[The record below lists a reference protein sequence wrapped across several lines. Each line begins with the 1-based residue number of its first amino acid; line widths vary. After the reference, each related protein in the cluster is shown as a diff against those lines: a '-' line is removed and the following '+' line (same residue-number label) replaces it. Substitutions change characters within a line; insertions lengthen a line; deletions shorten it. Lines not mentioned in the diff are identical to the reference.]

1 MKITGIDDVRIV
13 ARLAKHE
20 DWIESLSAED
30 RRQMIAGLREQAIN
44 GASVRAQQSAI
55 RLLTELERND
65 LERANAIMRGLKLEH
80 EQRADEPDNLDF
92 AVDDEGA
99 DG

>member
-1 MKITGIDDVRIV
+1 MEIKGIDEVRIV

-30 RRQMIAGLREQAIN
+30 RRQMLEGLREQAIN

-55 RLLTELERND
+55 RLIAELERND
-65 LERANAIMRGLKLEH
+65 LERSNAIMRGMKLEA
-80 EQRADEPDNLDF
+80 ELSEGNEDEIDF
-92 AVDDEGA
+92 GMESELG
-99 DG
+99 

>member
-1 MKITGIDDVRIV
+1 MEIKGIDDVRIV

-20 DWIESLSAED
+20 DWVESLSAED
-30 RRQMIAGLREQAIN
+30 RRQMLEGLREQAIN

-55 RLLTELERND
+55 RLISELERDD
-65 LERANAIMRGLKLEH
+65 LECANAIMRGMKLES
-80 EQRADEPDNLDF
+80 ELAEGEPDEIDF
-92 AVDDEGA
+92 EQEG

>member
-1 MKITGIDDVRIV
+1 MEIKGIDEVRIV

-30 RRQMIAGLREQAIN
+30 RRQMLEGLREQAIN

-55 RLLTELERND
+55 RLISELERND
-65 LERANAIMRGLKLEH
+65 LERANAIMRGMKLEA
-80 EQRADEPDNLDF
+80 ELAESDVEEIDF
-92 AVDDEGA
+92 DQ
-99 DG
+99 DGNG

>member
-1 MKITGIDDVRIV
+1 MEIKGIDDVRIV

-20 DWIESLSAED
+20 DWVESLSAED
-30 RRQMIAGLREQAIN
+30 RRQMLEGLREQAIN

-55 RLLTELERND
+55 RLISELERND
-65 LERANAIMRGLKLEH
+65 LERANAIMRGMKLES
-80 EQRADEPDNLDF
+80 ELAQSEPDEIDF
-92 AVDDEGA
+92 EQGG

>member
-1 MKITGIDDVRIV
+1 MEIKGIDEVRIV

-30 RRQMIAGLREQAIN
+30 RRQMLEGLREQAIN

-55 RLLTELERND
+55 RLISELERND
-65 LERANAIMRGLKLEH
+65 LERANAIMRGMKLES
-80 EQRADEPDNLDF
+80 ELSEGEEDEIDF
-92 AVDDEGA
+92 SQGEEG
-99 DG
+99 